1 MANDRQ
7 DGEPMDTQD
16 SNYDEVLSE
25 GAFLRRTRLHR
36 LSSWL
41 ELLYVS
47 AR

>member
-7 DGEPMDTQD
+7 DGEPMDMRD

-25 GAFLRRTRLHR
+25 GAFLRRARLHR
-36 LSSWL
+36 LSNWL

-47 AR
+47 TR